1 MVLTAG
7 ISNNEIVSLLHCFPS
22 TFKSI
27 GDNSTVFKKLSKVL
41 FRNIASEANRCN
53 SKFKCW
59 TTIHTKYN
67 FELENSNETF
77 FGFFSNIVRCFKSQ
91 CNFSD
96 RPAKVPFG
104 GLSKSRQER

>member
-27 GDNSTVFKKLSKVL
+27 GDNSTVFKKFSKVL

-53 SKFKCW
+53 SKV
-59 TTIHTKYN
+59 
-67 FELENSNETF
+67 FEPENSNKTVFSF
-77 FGFFSNIVRCFKSQ
+77 FQ
-91 CNFSD
+91 T
-96 RPAKVPFG
+96 
-104 GLSKSRQER
+104 L